1 MQNAQCE
8 IGDTTVHSVMNAKRQ
23 SAKVSSLPQEQAFL
37 DNSKETHKPICEI
50 QVGLLPTA
58 YLGLFIGISKGT

>member
-37 DNSKETHKPICEI
+37 DNSKDNSQT
-50 QVGLLPTA
+50 
-58 YLGLFIGISKGT
+58 YL

>member
-23 SAKVSSLPQEQAFL
+23 SAKVSFLPQEQAFL
-37 DNSKETHKPICEI
+37 DNSNDNTQTRVKILSGNPRVP
-50 QVGLLPTA
+50 VG
-58 YLGLFIGISKGT
+58 